1 MSVTASRHDRALESS
16 GQHWRV
22 TAVSKRAAEWAGFE
36 GEVLAAGLPPP
47 TVVAGTM
54 TSDEARGSALL
65 PPFTTMAVLAER
77 LSRAGSR

>member
-22 TAVSKRAAEWAGFE
+22 TAVSKRAAEWAGLE

-54 TSDEARGSALL
+54 TSIDPRRALL